1 MALVPTLDQYA
12 SKVWMLYEGEVKEV
26 EKVKSA
32 KNTWF
37 TLIHVRGQ
45 RKPLALHED
54 WQGTIPKRGDHISV
68 EANEAAVWFFPK
80 HHDIVVTPKVDY
92 EQYIVKQTIPET
104 DMEKAMEI
112 IRIRLRESSP
122 DPDKR
127 QVCGD
132 DVYDDLADLMPDR
145 DPRIFGVPFQ
155 KLAKRGE
162 IHFFGY
168 KKSVR
173 IKVHHQTIAVWHEGL
188 KQ

>member
-1 MALVPTLDQYA
+1 MMATPTLDQYA
-12 SKVWMLYEGEVKEV
+12 SKTWAIYEGEVKEV

-32 KNTWF
+32 KDTWF
-37 TLIHVRGQ
+37 TLIYIRGQ

-80 HHDIVVTPKVDY
+80 HHDIVVTQKVDY

-104 DMEKAMEI
+104 KMEEAMEI

-122 DPDKR
+122 ESDKR

-132 DVYDDLADLMPDR
+132 DVYDDLTDLMPNR

-155 KLAKRGE
+155 KLAKLGE
-162 IHFFGY
+162 IHFFGW
-168 KKSVR
+168 KNSVR
-173 IKVHHQTIAVWHEGL
+173 NKCHKQRIRVWHDGRG
-188 KQ
+188 K